1 MLDCRDTR
9 KIETKAAMLL
19 LLFVPPTHMVE
30 TGLIPRWSVATFE
43 RKEAFV
49 ASKYEGAAK
58 SRTAKRETGHV
69 VEFGSYP

>member
-1 MLDCRDTR
+1 
-9 KIETKAAMLL
+9 
-19 LLFVPPTHMVE
+19 MVE
-30 TGLIPRWSVATFE
+30 TGLIPQDGLKEHSDIRRLE

-69 VEFGSYP
+69 VEFGSHP